1 MSCSYRKKKGGCLI
15 FTSYGGTNEA
25 QIASAPIWAGIGFV
39 LKYSTVHPFPV
50 LVPVAIRAE
59 LSEAPGGAFI
69 PILIPPPVTTVPA
82 GQVAVLDPPW
92 LGGIVVG
99 GSATTFVVRN
109 SLLGPAGPCGPGTPC
124 GPCAPGVP
132 GAPVAPVLL
141 VFLVFLVLR

>member
-82 GQVAVLDPPW
+82 GQVAVLDST
-92 LGGIVVG
+92 LVG
-99 GSATTFVVRN
+99 RYCSGRIGYYVRGS
-109 SLLGPAGPCGPGTPC
+109 
-124 GPCAPGVP
+124 
-132 GAPVAPVLL
+132 
-141 VFLVFLVLR
+141 

>member
-1 MSCSYRKKKGGCLI
+1 MSCSYRKKRGCLI

-50 LVPVAIRAE
+50 LVPVSIRAE

-92 LGGIVVG
+92 LGANVVG
-99 GSATTFVVRN
+99 LAVTLVVLN
-109 SLLGPAGPCGPGTPC
+109 TLSGPAGPAG
-124 GPCAPGVP
+124 
-132 GAPVAPVLL
+132 PVAPGSPCSPCSP
-141 VFLVFLVLR
+141 